1 MCGIAGK
8 LHWGPVREDTFV
20 QEMCDRMIHRGP
32 DAGSIVNLNNISLG
46 HRRLSIIDLSS
57 KANQPMASKDG
68 RYHIVYNGEVYNFKI
83 IRKELDKIGYT
94 FNSSSDSEVVMYAFV
109 EWGEKCLQMFNGM
122 YAFAIWDSKINQLFL
137 ARDRF
142 GKKPLYYHFD
152 KNKSFSFAS
161 ELSALIADDTISRN
175 ISYEALNSY
184 LAIGYILSPM
194 TLYNDVYKLES
205 ASYLIISNNGKRV
218 SKVRYWNYADSFRN
232 KTNANER
239 EISNRLISHLREA
252 VNRRLISDVPVGS
265 FLSGGIDSSSIVS
278 IMKESLN
285 DDLHTFSVG
294 FNQGSYDEIP
304 DASRVAKW
312 FGTIHHN
319 RYCDLSDNLDL
330 LDSAIN
336 GFDEP
341 FSDNSLI
348 PTYDLCKLAS
358 DYVTVALSGD
368 GADEL
373 FAGYVTYKADKY
385 HSYFKIVPNLIKK
398 ILFKIGSQSSGQKNK
413 LNWGYKSRQFFYGS
427 LHQPEQAHYL
437 WRVFFHPEDRVNILG
452 ESHRELIYD
461 TDPFNIFKK
470 YYCEVKDLNILD
482 RNLYVDGMTWLTDDI
497 LVKVDRA
504 SMQHSLEVRSPY
516 LDIDLVN
523 YAGSIPSGLK
533 MKGFNTKYILKKA
546 LKGVVPEFVL
556 SKKKS
561 GFNAPVGAWLKS
573 DELDE
578 FRTFNKYVF
587 NKKVIL

>member
-8 LHWGPVREDTFV
+8 LHWGPLKEDTPV
-20 QEMCDRMIHRGP
+20 QKMCDRMIHRGP
-32 DAGSIVNLNNISLG
+32 NSGSIVNLNNISLG

-83 IRKELDKIGYT
+83 IRKELDKIGYN

-122 YAFAIWDSKINQLFL
+122 FAFAIWDSKINQLFL

-142 GKKPLYYHFD
+142 GKKPLYYHID
-152 KNKSFSFAS
+152 NNKSFSFAS
-161 ELSALIADDTISRN
+161 ELSALMADDTISKN
-175 ISYEALNSY
+175 LSYEALNSY

-205 ASYLIISNNGKRV
+205 ASYLMISDHGKKV

-232 KTNANER
+232 KTNASES
-239 EISNRLISHLREA
+239 EISHNLITHLREA
-252 VNRRLISDVPVGS
+252 VNRRLISDVPIGS

-278 IMKESLN
+278 LMKENLN

-294 FNQGSYDEIP
+294 FKQESYDETL
-304 DASRVAKW
+304 DAGRVAKRL
-312 FGTIHHN
+312 GTIHHN
-319 RYCDLSDNLDL
+319 HYCDLNDDLEL

-358 DYVTVALSGD
+358 NYVTVALSGD

-385 HSYFKIVPNLIKK
+385 NNYFKIVPNFLKR
-398 ILFKIGSQSSGQKNK
+398 ILFNISSLPSFKNNK
-413 LNWGYKSRQFFYGS
+413 LGWGYKSRQFFHGA
-427 LHQPEQAHYL
+427 LHKPEQAHYL
-437 WRVFFHPEDRVNILG
+437 WRVFFHPEDRVKILG
-452 ESHRELIYD
+452 EQHRELIYD
-461 TDPFNIFKK
+461 SDPYNIFKK
-470 YYCEVKDLNILD
+470 YYSEAKDLELLD
-482 RNLYVDGMTWLTDDI
+482 KYLYVDGMTWLTDDI

-504 SMQHSLEVRSPY
+504 SMQHSLEVRCPY

-523 YAGSIPSGLK
+523 YASSIPSDFK

-546 LKGVVPEFVL
+546 LKGVIPEFVL

-561 GFNAPVGAWLKS
+561 GFNAPVGAWLES
-573 DELDE
+573 DESDE
-578 FRTFNKYVF
+578 FRTFNKYVY
-587 NKKVIL
+587 NKKVIF